1 MVPTRNTRHRFS
13 LALMVSL
20 LFCGL
25 SAIEFPEFFQLVD
38 DTSNDFTVLV
48 SADTSA
54 TTSVVADEKCA
65 PDQSADRNT
74 PTPVG
79 RSVQF
84 PIRTTPAQSPDGY
97 RHLICIYRT

>member
-1 MVPTRNTRHRFS
+1 MAPTRNTRHRFS
-13 LALMVSL
+13 LALVISL

-25 SAIEFPEFFQLVD
+25 SAIEFPEFVKLID
-38 DTSNDFTVLV
+38 DTSNDFTLLV
-48 SADTSA
+48 SADTVSNV
-54 TTSVVADEKCA
+54 SADEKCA
-65 PDQSADRNT
+65 PDQTADRDT
-74 PTPVG
+74 RTPVG

>member
-13 LALMVSL
+13 LALVISL

-25 SAIEFPEFFQLVD
+25 SAIEFPEFFKLVD
-38 DTSNDFTVLV
+38 DTSNDFTVLD
-48 SADTSA
+48 SADTSSA
-54 TTSVVADEKCA
+54 VLADEKSA
-65 PDQSADRNT
+65 PDQTADQDTR
-74 PTPVG
+74 TPVG

-84 PIRTTPAQSPDGY
+84 SNCTTPAQSPAGY

>member
-13 LALMVSL
+13 LALVISL

-25 SAIEFPEFFQLVD
+25 SAIEFPEFFKLVD

-54 TTSVVADEKCA
+54 AVPADENSA
-65 PDQSADRNT
+65 FDQTADRDT
-74 PTPVG
+74 QTPVE
-79 RSVQF
+79 RTVQF
-84 PIRTTPAQSPDGY
+84 SIRTTPAQSPAGY